1 VRWVALLKNWS
12 VAAANQSSSFGNSSA
27 RFLAAGPSPAA
38 ALEFERQLQGLLH
51 ELGRR
56 TAEIAY
62 NAIEPAEAQQAP
74 HYVQHEGTIY
84 RRLNAPTANRHVAT
98 LFGKVTLQ
106 RRGYRDAQRSSPEP
120 TLFPLELALGLVEG
134 ATPALAYEAA
144 QALAEGGATQQTVL
158 DRLRRQFGVEWGVK
172 KLRALSEQISIELTP
187 LRREQ
192 QAQRVVE
199 WLRQAQE
206 QRGSG
211 RPVLAVGRDGI
222 TLCTRPHRFCE
233 VATTATLTVY
243 DRRGQRLGTVYL
255 AYVPELGQETM
266 SDELTA
272 LVNEVLRQ
280 WDGPLPRLTYVTDA
294 GDSEVKYFRQRL
306 RKMRHPVTGVRLDWQ
321 WVVDF
326 YHASERLHT
335 MAVALFGEGREAFA
349 WARRMAKLL
358 KKPNGP
364 FRVLHAAAAAKAQRK
379 MSKRATKD
387 FRRAYNYLRVRT
399 RHMQYA
405 RFKKLGLPIG
415 SGVTEAACKTVFTQ
429 RLKLSGMTW
438 TKSGAQTI
446 LDLRV
451 ILLSGLW
458 DKVYATALAQRISP
472 IAVPPACLSFT
483 GHEKPRTKC
492 A

>member
-1 VRWVALLKNWS
+1 M
-12 VAAANQSSSFGNSSA
+12 SA
-27 RFLAAGPSPAA
+27 RFLAAGPSPAG
-38 ALEFERQLQGLLH
+38 ALEFERQLQELLH

-62 NAIEPAEAQQAP
+62 NAIEPAEAQQAA
-74 HYVQHEGTIY
+74 HYLEQEGTVY

-98 LFGKVTLQ
+98 LFGKITLM
-106 RRGYRDAQRSSPEP
+106 RRGYRDVERSSSEP
-120 TLFPLELALGLVEG
+120 TIFPLERALGLVEG

-144 QALAEGGATQQTVL
+144 LALAESGATQQTVL

-172 KLRALSEQISIELTP
+172 KLRALAQQISAELTP

-192 QAQRVVE
+192 QAARVVE
-199 WLRQAQE
+199 WLRRAEE

-211 RPVLAVGRDGI
+211 LPVLAVGRDGI

-255 AYVPELGQETM
+255 AYAPELGQQTM

-272 LVNEVLRQ
+272 LINEVLRQ
-280 WDGPLPRLTYVTDA
+280 WKRPVPRLTYVTDA
-294 GDSEVKYFRQRL
+294 GDSEVKYFRQVL
-306 RKMRHPVTGVRLDWQ
+306 RKMRHPVTNKRLDWQ
-321 WVVDF
+321 WIVDF

-335 MAVALFGEGREAFA
+335 MGVALFGEGQRAFA

-364 FRVLHAAAAAKAQRK
+364 FRVLHAAAAAKARST
-379 MSKRATKD
+379 MSKRAAND
-387 FRRAYNYLRVRT
+387 FRRAYNYLRART

-405 RFKKLGLPIG
+405 KFKKLRLPIG
-415 SGVTEAACKTVFTQ
+415 SGITEAGCKTIFTQ

-438 TKSGAQTI
+438 TKPGAQTV
-446 LDLRV
+446 LNLRV
-451 ILLSGLW
+451 LLLSGVW
-458 DKVYATALAQRISP
+458 DAVYTAALARRHLTIS
-472 IAVPPACLSFT
+472 VPLASSF
-483 GHEKPRTKC
+483 GQDRKKPRQMC